1 MKLLQTNRDIVITIV
16 LILLALFMDSI
27 IDF

>member
-1 MKLLQTNRDIVITIV
+1 MKLSQTNKDIVITIV